1 MFFPTGGLSGQKSSG
16 VSHNTAAVVGLSL
29 LLLVL
34 LLILA
39 QMYKNHQRV
48 KICSIE
54 NYQHSKTNLTLYSIL
69 LENWKISLRKKKE
82 RQLYISKISY

>member
-1 MFFPTGGLSGQKSSG
+1 MSTKMSYFELISDFLLVLFFTGGLSGQKSKG
-16 VSHNTAAVVGLSL
+16 FSHNTATVVGLSF

-48 KICSIE
+48 KTCGF
-54 NYQHSKTNLTLYSIL
+54 
-69 LENWKISLRKKKE
+69 
-82 RQLYISKISY
+82 